1 MSAGGAD
8 GEERPPEARTGDA
21 KPDDGAAPVDAA
33 ITNGTAGSDAARGNA
48 DGSTGPKAKKASLDD
63 IIKGLKQE
71 KEALKKSK
79 KELAKTLKQANRKR
93 RRLKKRASALSQGDL
108 FELCRMRNLNPEAME
123 QEEEDLYRAANIVAA
138 ERTAA
143 T

>member
-8 GEERPPEARTGDA
+8 GEERPTEARTGDP
-21 KPDDGAAPVDAA
+21 KPDDGPAAGDAA
-33 ITNGTAGSDAARGNA
+33 ITNGTGRSDGAGGNA
-48 DGSTGPKAKKASLDD
+48 DGSTGPKAKKASLDE
-63 IIKGLKQE
+63 IIRGMKQE

-79 KELAKTLKQANRKR
+79 KELAKSLKQANRKR
-93 RRLKKRASALSQGDL
+93 RRLKKRAAALSQGDL

-123 QEEEDLYRAANIVAA
+123 EEDEDLYRAANIVAA

-143 T
+143 S